1 MTDPTAMKPHTQP
14 ASSPA
19 RRSPVA
25 RRGASV
31 ARRGG
36 FTLLELLLVMGL
48 IGMIA
53 GIGLGMFA
61 SFDPGRRAALGL
73 VQNVMRQAQ
82 QSAVAR
88 RAPASVRIDTVT
100 GTLVAEALEV
110 AGTWHFETPALEG
123 GRGIDAV
130 PFDFAGDFLT
140 PDGYTG
146 SALDFARG
154 GRRSRVQVELD
165 EDPLLDPR
173 RGFALDVALRP
184 EALSVAK
191 LVDIGNVVQLSVRGD
206 GGLDGRVITRRFDDV
221 GREVAGPP
229 IVVRSAPGVLRMGR
243 WTHVTLA
250 YDRRELTL
258 SADGVL
264 LVSRGEE
271 RALWNLSGPLMLGD
285 PQQGWQGALDQL
297 VLATVRAS
305 EEYALPESVRFDA
318 RTPKLIR
325 FLAGGSL
332 DPALH
337 AGTVTFGLVF
347 DDGGQDE
354 VVVNLFGTVE

>member
-1 MTDPTAMKPHTQP
+1 MTSRPQP
-14 ASSPA
+14 DTSTL
-19 RRSPVA
+19 RRSTVA
-25 RRGASV
+25 RR
-31 ARRGG
+31 RG

-48 IGMIA
+48 IGVIA

-73 VQNVMRQAQ
+73 VQNVLRQAQ

-88 RAPASVRIDTVT
+88 RAPAAVRIDTVSS
-100 GTLVAEALEV
+100 TLTAEALEV
-110 AGTWHFETPALEG
+110 AGTWHFETPSLEG
-123 GRGIDAV
+123 GRGIDAI
-130 PFDFAGDFLT
+130 PFDFPGDFLT
-140 PDGYTG
+140 SDGYTG
-146 SALDFARG
+146 SALDFTRG
-154 GRRSRVQVELD
+154 SRRSRVQVELD

-173 RGFALDVALRP
+173 RGFSLDVALRA
-184 EALSVAK
+184 EALSTAK
-191 LVDIGNVVQLSVRGD
+191 LIDLGTVVQISVRAD
-206 GGLDGRVITRRFDDV
+206 GGVDGRMVTRRLDDV

-229 IVVRSAPGVLRMGR
+229 IVVRSGPGALRMGR
-243 WTHVTLA
+243 WTRVTLA

-264 LVSRGEE
+264 LASRGEE
-271 RALWNLSGPLMLGD
+271 RDLWNLSGPLVLGD

-305 EEYALPESVRFDA
+305 EEYTLPESVRFDA
-318 RTPKLIR
+318 RTPKLVR

-337 AGTVTFGLVF
+337 AGTVEFGLEF
-347 DDGGQDE
+347 DDGGKDE

>member
-1 MTDPTAMKPHTQP
+1 MTSRPQPH
-14 ASSPA
+14 SSTA
-19 RRSPVA
+19 RRFSIA
-25 RRGASV
+25 RR
-31 ARRGG
+31 RG

-48 IGMIA
+48 IGLMA

-73 VQNVMRQAQ
+73 VQNVLRQAQ

-88 RAPASVRIDTVT
+88 RAPAVVRFDAVNR
-100 GTLVAEALEV
+100 TLVAEALEV
-110 AGTWHFETPALEG
+110 AGTWHFESQALEG
-123 GRGIDAV
+123 GRGIDAL
-130 PFDFAGDFLT
+130 PFDFPGDFLT
-140 PDGYTG
+140 ADGYTG

-154 GRRSRVQVELD
+154 SRRSRVQIELD
-165 EDPLLDPR
+165 EDPLLNPR
-173 RGFALDVALRP
+173 RGFSLDVALRP
-184 EALSVAK
+184 AALSTAK
-191 LVDIGNVVQLSVRGD
+191 LLDMGSVVQLMVRAD
-206 GGLDGRVITRRFDDV
+206 GGLDGRIVTRRLDDV

-229 IVVRSAPGVLRMGR
+229 LVVRSGPGALRAGR
-243 WTHVTLA
+243 WTRVTLA
-250 YDRRELTL
+250 YDRRELSL

-271 RALWNLSGPLMLGD
+271 RDLWNLSGPLLLGD
-285 PQQGWQGALDQL
+285 VQQGWQGALDQL

-305 EEYALPESVRFDA
+305 EEYKLPASVSFDA
-318 RTPKLIR
+318 RTPKLVR

-337 AGTVTFGLVF
+337 AGTVAFGLAF
-347 DDGGQDE
+347 DDGGKDE